1 MTYFNNKQ
9 KKLINSWHDL
19 SEESE
24 DVYMA
29 FMAEWIAFNAICYN
43 LYFDRA
49 IIERANI
56 DRSKS
61 KLSKIHERFNPSA
74 DIEAMNAK
82 IVGTS
87 EKWSVDLFLPERL
100 YISVSNNYTEDNIFN
115 EFVKD
120 NQNWYKNNIT
130 DLFDDLKLSLTK
142 GDRHFVFNMA
152 KSQNYLLD
160 SDINGLANKNVVI
173 LCEENDLKT
182 IKNVLYQ
189 IRCNIFHGGKTP
201 GDINDDK
208 IVTKA
213 LPLLRFIVLYLI
225 EMHQINKN

>member
-1 MTYFNNKQ
+1 MTHFNNKQ

-43 LYFDRA
+43 LYFERA

-115 EFVKD
+115 EFV
-120 NQNWYKNNIT
+120 
-130 DLFDDLKLSLTK
+130 
-142 GDRHFVFNMA
+142 RM
-152 KSQNYLLD
+152 
-160 SDINGLANKNVVI
+160 
-173 LCEENDLKT
+173 
-182 IKNVLYQ
+182 
-189 IRCNIFHGGKTP
+189 
-201 GDINDDK
+201 
-208 IVTKA
+208 
-213 LPLLRFIVLYLI
+213 
-225 EMHQINKN
+225 